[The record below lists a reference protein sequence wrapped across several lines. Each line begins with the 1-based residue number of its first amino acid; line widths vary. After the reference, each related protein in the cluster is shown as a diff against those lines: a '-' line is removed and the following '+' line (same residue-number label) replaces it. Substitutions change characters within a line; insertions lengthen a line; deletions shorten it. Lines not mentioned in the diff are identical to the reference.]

1 MSQHDTTDDGESIG
15 AQQELLKERELDPVT
30 LQVLGGEFDTIA
42 DEMGHK
48 MVRSSYSS
56 IIRESEDL
64 GAGLFLK
71 NGDEI
76 AESDYTPMHVGS
88 LPGYIRGFYEC
99 LEERGDDPEE
109 VINEGDVFWHNH
121 PYYGASHSPDIAVL
135 VPIFVDGEHVAW
147 SADTAH
153 VLDIGTA
160 VPGITVDLYD
170 VYGEGQLFKARKVI
184 SEGERI
190 TEIWNHFFEN
200 SRTPRM
206 NEGDLQAMISA
217 AKIGERRFHGLVD
230 EWGLDTVLQAGQDL
244 MDYADE
250 LLRSKLRDLP
260 DGEWHETA
268 YLDDDKRNR
277 SWLEDGLSDEERQE
291 RWEDERIKIDVK
303 LRIEG
308 DEITVDLTDSND
320 QVPTAFN
327 VPNWGACKVAVFF
340 TVRAILMDTFIH
352 DEYIPQNSGTFRPIN
367 VETREGSILEPV
379 QPAAAYARINQVD
392 MIGDLMVKSLRH
404 AIPDRVMA
412 GNAAQVFFT
421 SYSGEDPE
429 HPGEYWVYLEV
440 NDGSYGGRPDKD
452 GVDCVGALI
461 HNTRNRPTEDVE
473 LSHPLR
479 VERYEMRD
487 GPGHG
492 SGEYR
497 GGHGVVRETTMLA
510 PVVQTVE
517 GDGGNHTPWGAFGG
531 EDGASASLWHLRSDD
546 EDGSDTS
553 WYSRR
558 NKRPDE
564 LAVPDDV
571 EVEQLYTGY
580 DSHEYAP
587 GDRHI
592 CISSMSGGYGD
603 PHDRPAER
611 VYNDWRDDMITRE
624 TARQDYGVVITD
636 DGDLDKEATEELRAE
651 DE

>member
-1 MSQHDTTDDGESIG
+1 MSEHDTPQTDESSG
-15 AQQELLKERELDPVT
+15 AQQQLLEERELDPVT
-30 LQVLGGEFDTIA
+30 LQVIGGEFDTIA

-99 LEERGDDPEE
+99 LEERSDDPEE

-121 PYYGASHSPDIAVL
+121 PYYGASHSPDIAML

-153 VLDIGTA
+153 ILDIGTA
-160 VPGITVDLYD
+160 APGISVDLYD
-170 VYGEGQLFKARKVI
+170 MYGEGQLFKARKVI

-190 TEIWNHFFEN
+190 TEVWDHFFEN

-217 AKIGERRFHGLVD
+217 AKIGERRFHDLVD
-230 EWGLDTVLQAGQDL
+230 ERGLATVLQAGKDL
-244 MDYADE
+244 MDYADQ
-250 LLRSKLRDLP
+250 LLRSKLRDMP

-277 SWLEDGLSDEERQE
+277 SWLDEGLSEEERGE
-291 RWEDERIKIDVK
+291 RWKDERLKVDLK

-308 DEITVDLTDSND
+308 DEITVDLTDSNN

-340 TVRAILMDTFIH
+340 TVRAILMDTYIH

-367 VETREGSILEPV
+367 VETREGSIFEPV
-379 QPAAAYARINQVD
+379 QPAAAFARISQVD
-392 MIGDLMVKSLRH
+392 MVGDLIVKALRH
-404 AIPDRVMA
+404 ATPERVMA
-412 GNAAQVFFT
+412 GNAASVFFT
-421 SYSGEDPE
+421 SYSGEDPD
-429 HPGEYWVYLEV
+429 HPGNYWTYLEV
-440 NDGSYGGRPDKD
+440 NDCSYGGRPDKD

-492 SGEYR
+492 AGEYR

-531 EDGASASLWHLRSDD
+531 EDGTGASLWYLRSDD
-546 EDGSDTS
+546 DDTS

-558 NKRPDE
+558 NKPPSEVD
-564 LAVPDDV
+564 VPDDV

-580 DSHEYAP
+580 DGHEYAA

-592 CISSMSGGYGD
+592 CISPMSGGYGD
-603 PHDRPAER
+603 PYDRPAER

-624 TARQDYGVVITD
+624 IAHRDYGVVITE
-636 DGDLDKEATEELRAE
+636 DGKLNEEATADLRSDAE
-651 DE
+651 

>member
-1 MSQHDTTDDGESIG
+1 MSD
-15 AQQELLKERELDPVT
+15 QERSDRDARADEQRDLLEQRELDPVT
-30 LQVLGGEFDTIA
+30 LQVIGGEFDTIA
-42 DEMGHK
+42 DEMGQK

-88 LPGYIRGFYEC
+88 LPGYIRGFYDC

-121 PYYGASHSPDIAVL
+121 PYYGASHSPDIAIL

-153 VLDIGTA
+153 ILDIGTA
-160 VPGITVDLYD
+160 TPGITVDLYD
-170 VYGEGQLFKARKVI
+170 MYGEGQLFKARKAI
-184 SEGERI
+184 SEGEQVKQV
-190 TEIWNHFFEN
+190 WDHFREN
-200 SRTPRM
+200 TRTPRM
-206 NEGDLQAMISA
+206 NEGDIQAMISA
-217 AKIGERRFHGLVD
+217 AKIGEERFHGLVE
-230 EWGLDTVLQAGQDL
+230 EWGLETVLQAGEDL
-244 MDYADE
+244 MNYAED
-250 LLRSKLRDLP
+250 LLRSKLRELP
-260 DGEWHETA
+260 DGEWHEVA

-277 SWLEDGLSDEERQE
+277 SWLEDGLSEAEREQ
-291 RWEDERIKIDVK
+291 RWMDERLKVDVK
-303 LRIEG
+303 VEIDG

-340 TVRAILMDTFIH
+340 TVRALLMDTYVH

-367 VETREGSILEPV
+367 VETREGSMFEPV

-392 MIGDLMVKSLRH
+392 VLGDLIVKSLRN

-421 SYSGEDPE
+421 SYSGEDPD

-452 GVDCVGALI
+452 GIDCVGALI

-487 GPGHG
+487 GEGHG
-492 SGEYR
+492 AGEYR

-517 GDGGNHTPWGAFGG
+517 GDGGHNEPWGAFGG
-531 EDGASASLWHLRSDD
+531 RDGAPASLWHIRPDD
-546 EDGSDTS
+546 EDGTDTS

-558 NKRPDE
+558 DRRPDD
-564 LAVPDDV
+564 LDHGDDV
-571 EVEQLYTGY
+571 EVEQLYTGF
-580 DSHEYAP
+580 DGHEYAP
-587 GDRHI
+587 GDRHV
-592 CISSMSGGYGD
+592 CISPMSGGYGD
-603 PHDRPAER
+603 PYDRPTER
-611 VYNDWRDDMITRE
+611 VYDDWRDDMITRE
-624 TARQDYGVVITD
+624 IARRDYGVVITD
-636 DGDLDKEATEELRAE
+636 DGELDEAATEDLRGQS
-651 DE
+651 D

>member
-1 MSQHDTTDDGESIG
+1 MATDKQTERDELAGKQRDLL
-15 AQQELLKERELDPVT
+15 AQRELDPVT
-30 LQVLGGEFDTIA
+30 LQVIGGEFDTIA
-42 DEMGHK
+42 EEMGTK
-48 MVRSSYSS
+48 MIRSSYSS

-88 LPGYIRGFYEC
+88 LPGYIRGFYDC
-99 LEERGDDPEE
+99 LEERGDDPEDI
-109 VINEGDVFWHNH
+109 INEGDVFWHNH
-121 PYYGASHSPDIAVL
+121 PYYGASHSPDIGVL

-160 VPGITVDLYD
+160 TPGIAVDLYD

-190 TEIWNHFFEN
+190 KEIWDHFLEN

-217 AKIGERRFHGLVD
+217 AKIGEERFHDLAE
-230 EWGLDTVLQAGQDL
+230 EWGLETVLQAGEDL
-244 MDYADE
+244 MAYAED
-250 LLRSKLRDLP
+250 LLRSKIEELP
-260 DGEWHETA
+260 DGEWHEVA

-277 SWLEDGLSDEERQE
+277 SWLEAGLS
-291 RWEDERIKIDVK
+291 EDEREERWKEDRLRIDVK
-303 LRIEG
+303 VRIEG
-308 DEITVDLTDSND
+308 DELTVDLTDSNN

-340 TVRAILMDTFIH
+340 TARALLMDTWLH
-352 DEYIPQNSGTFRPIN
+352 DEFIPQNSGTFRPIN
-367 VETREGSILEPV
+367 VETRKGSIFDPEP
-379 QPAAAYARINQVD
+379 PAAAYARIQQVD
-392 MIGDLMVKSLRH
+392 MLGDLMVKALRN

-421 SYSGEDPE
+421 SYSGPE
-429 HPGEYWVYLEV
+429 PDHPGEYWVYLEV

-452 GVDCVGALI
+452 GIDCVGALI
-461 HNTRNRPTEDVE
+461 HNTRNRPTEDIE

-492 SGEYR
+492 AGEFR
-497 GGHGVVRETTMLA
+497 GGHGVCRETTMLV

-517 GDGGNHTPWGAFGG
+517 GDGGNHVPWGTFGG
-531 EDGASASLWHLRSDD
+531 EDGAGASLWHIKTDD
-546 EDGSDTS
+546 EDGSDTA

-558 NKRPDE
+558 DQRPGE
-564 LAVPDDV
+564 LEVTDGV

-580 DSHEYAP
+580 NGYEYAP
-587 GDRHI
+587 GDRHV
-592 CISSMSGGYGD
+592 CISPMSGGYGD
-603 PHDRPAER
+603 PYDRPAET
-611 VYNDWRDDMITRE
+611 VYDDWRDDMISRE
-624 TARQDYGVVITD
+624 IARQDYGVVITD
-636 DGDLDKEATEELRAE
+636 DGELDRDATTDLREQDG
-651 DE
+651 

>member
-1 MSQHDTTDDGESIG
+1 MSEHDTPRTDESSG
-15 AQQELLKERELDPVT
+15 VQQQLFEERELDPVT
-30 LQVLGGEFDTIA
+30 LQVIGGEFDTIA

-121 PYYGASHSPDIAVL
+121 PYYGASHSPDIAML
-135 VPIFVDGEHVAW
+135 VPIFIDDEHVAW
-147 SADTAH
+147 SAATAH
-153 VLDIGTA
+153 ILDIGTA
-160 VPGITVDLYD
+160 VPGLTVDLHD
-170 VYGEGQLFKARKVI
+170 MYGEGQLFKARKTI

-190 TEIWNHFFEN
+190 TEVWNHFFEN

-217 AKIGERRFHGLVD
+217 AKIGERRFHDLVD
-230 EWGLDTVLQAGQDL
+230 ERGLATVLQAGKDL
-244 MDYADE
+244 MDYADQ

-268 YLDDDKRNR
+268 YLDDDKHNR
-277 SWLEDGLSDEERQE
+277 SWLDEGLSEEEREE
-291 RWEDERIKIDVK
+291 RWKDERLKVDLK

-308 DEITVDLTDSND
+308 DEITVDLTDSNN

-340 TVRAILMDTFIH
+340 TVRAILMDTYIH

-367 VETREGSILEPV
+367 VETREGSIFEPV
-379 QPAAAYARINQVD
+379 QPAAAFARISQVD
-392 MIGDLMVKSLRH
+392 MVGDLIVKALRH
-404 AIPDRVMA
+404 VAPERVMA
-412 GNAAQVFFT
+412 GNAASVFFT
-421 SYSGEDPE
+421 SYSGEDPD
-429 HPGEYWVYLEV
+429 HPGNYWTYLEV
-440 NDGSYGGRPDKD
+440 NDCSYGGRPDKD

-492 SGEYR
+492 AGEYR

-510 PVVQTVE
+510 PIVQTVE

-531 EDGASASLWHLRSDD
+531 EDGTGASLWHLRSDD
-546 EDGSDTS
+546 DGNDAS

-558 NKRPDE
+558 NKPPSEVD
-564 LAVPDDV
+564 VSGDV

-580 DSHEYAP
+580 DGHEYAA

-592 CISSMSGGYGD
+592 CISPMSGGYGD
-603 PHDRPAER
+603 PYDRPSER
-611 VYNDWRDDMITRE
+611 VYSDWRNDMITRE
-624 TARQDYGVVITD
+624 IARRDYGVVITE
-636 DGDLDKEATEELRAE
+636 DGELDEEATADLRSDAE
-651 DE
+651 

>member
-1 MSQHDTTDDGESIG
+1 MSEYDTTRTDESSG
-15 AQQELLKERELDPVT
+15 AQRQLLEERELDPVT
-30 LQVLGGEFDTIA
+30 LQVIGGEFDTIA

-56 IIRESEDL
+56 IIRESEDI

-99 LEERGDDPEE
+99 LEERSDDPEE
-109 VINEGDVFWHNH
+109 VINEGDVFFHNH

-135 VPIFVDGEHVAW
+135 VPIFVGGEHVAW

-170 VYGEGQLFKARKVI
+170 VYGEGQMFKARKMI
-184 SEGERI
+184 SEGEQI
-190 TEIWNHFFEN
+190 TEIWDHFFEN

-217 AKIGERRFHGLVD
+217 AKIGERRFHDLVD
-230 EWGLDTVLQAGQDL
+230 EWGLATVLQAGKDL

-250 LLRSKLRDLP
+250 LLRSKLRELP

-277 SWLEDGLSDEERQE
+277 SWLDDDLTEEEREE
-291 RWEDERIKIDVK
+291 RWNDERLKIDLK

-308 DEITVDLTDSND
+308 DEITIDLTDSND

-340 TVRAILMDTFIH
+340 TVRAILMDTYVH

-367 VETREGSILEPV
+367 VETREGSIFEPV
-379 QPAAAYARINQVD
+379 QPAAAFARIQQVD
-392 MIGDLMVKSLRH
+392 MLGDLIVKALRH
-404 AIPDRVMA
+404 AIPERVMA
-412 GNAAQVFFT
+412 GNAASVFFT

-440 NDGSYGGRPDKD
+440 NDCSYGGRPDKD
-452 GVDCVGALI
+452 GIDCVGALI

-492 SGEYR
+492 AGEYR

-531 EDGASASLWHLRSDD
+531 KDGAGASLWHLRSDD
-546 EDGSDTS
+546 NDGSDTS

-558 NKRPDE
+558 DRRPTE
-564 LAVPDDV
+564 VVVPDDV
-571 EVEQLYTGY
+571 DVEQLYTGY
-580 DSHEYAP
+580 DSYEYAA

-592 CISSMSGGYGD
+592 CISPMSGGYGD
-603 PHDRPAER
+603 PHDRPAET

-624 TARQDYGVVITD
+624 IARRDYGVVITD
-636 DGDLDKEATEELRAE
+636 DGELDEEATADLRS
-651 DE
+651 DS